1 MKIFCPSCNS
11 PHDIGFVRLTAL
23 DYKNDPDDQLP
34 LKCCGCVAV
43 MPRTYRLLST
53 LFSVFLAALTFKLW
67 ETPMDED
74 VLIKAIIFF
83 ATMLVIKFVIAPAY
97 LKFGGKLECAN

>member
-1 MKIFCPSCNS
+1 
-11 PHDIGFVRLTAL
+11 
-23 DYKNDPDDQLP
+23 
-34 LKCCGCVAV
+34 
-43 MPRTYRLLST
+43 
-53 LFSVFLAALTFKLW
+53 
-67 ETPMDED
+67 MDED

>member
-34 LKCCGCVAV
+34 LKCCGCVPV